1 MTFLQLI
8 NEVLIRLRSDQ
19 VSIIDQDK
27 YATLIGRFVN
37 EAKRQVEDAWSW
49 DANNISVT
57 FVTTPGVSK
66 YTVTGIGVR
75 ARDVVINNF
84 TNKAILRNAPK
95 QWILDQQQLA
105 TVTNA
110 QPSWFAWDGNNGVD
124 AALQLYPTPNS
135 AVTIY
140 VNANVPQ
147 VDLVAA
153 SDVLT
158 VPWEVVVAN
167 AYARALVERGED
179 GGLMSSEAYGL
190 YKSVLADRIALDS
203 SNGVE
208 YECWE
213 AT

>member
-19 VSIIDQDK
+19 VQVLDQTK

-37 EAKRQVEDAWSW
+37 EAKRQVEDAWAW
-49 DANNISVT
+49 DANNTSIT
-57 FVTTPGVSK
+57 FVTAPSVSK
-66 YTVTGIGVR
+66 YTIAGIGVR
-75 ARDVVINNF
+75 ARDITINNF
-84 TNKAILRNAPK
+84 TNKAVLKNVPK
-95 QWILDQQQLA
+95 QWISDQQQLA
-105 TVTNA
+105 TITNA
-110 QPSWFAWDGNNGVD
+110 QPCYFAWDGNNGVD
-124 AALQLYPTPNS
+124 AALQLFPTPNGI
-135 AVTIY
+135 ATLY

-147 VDLVAA
+147 VDLLLAA
-153 SDVLT
+153 DIRQI
-158 VPWEVVVAN
+158 PWEPVVAN
-167 AYARALVERGED
+167 AYARALAERGED

-190 YKSVLADRIALDS
+190 YKGVLADRISLDS